1 MLDFQYFNFIIMAIF
16 SFFNSKGGS
25 GKSAHSLLFGS
36 YLAYSAGAR
45 VCILDFEFEPRLER
59 IRKKE
64 EEMLSDKDSALARYI
79 AAHPG
84 DSVIGSEGVLDIV
97 SVSKDFKHRGDR
109 TEEEFDAAVAEYL
122 DGVVEKYDYVIVDL
136 PGEFREDSLS
146 FSVLVSSV
154 DLVAVPFDY
163 TPTVRNCALHTAEVM
178 RDNDVPLVMFWNKVS
193 VSDLKKDGFLDRI
206 ESFLTDRGYDVLP
219 HRVKFF
225 QKAMREYEGGKGFVV
240 STLCWPRRYV
250 ELNCPVLEILYACLK
265 GRLDEITD

>member
-1 MLDFQYFNFIIMAIF
+1 MAIF

-25 GKSAHSLLFGS
+25 GKSTHSLLFGS
-36 YLAYSAGAR
+36 YLAYSVGAR
-45 VCILDFEFEPRLER
+45 VCILDFEFDPRLER

-84 DSVIGSEGVLDIV
+84 DSVTGSEGVLDII
-97 SVSKDFKHRGDR
+97 SVPKEFKHRGER
-109 TEEEFDAAVAEYL
+109 GEEEFDTAVAGYV
-122 DGVVEKYDYVIVDL
+122 DGIAKKYEYVILDL
-136 PGEFREDSLS
+136 PCEFREDSLS
-146 FSVLVSSV
+146 FTVLVSSV

-163 TPTVRNCALHTAEVM
+163 TPTVRTRALHTVEVL
-178 RDNDVPLVMFWNKVS
+178 RENSIPLVMFWNKVS

-206 ESFLTDRGYDVLP
+206 EAFFTDRGYDVLP

-225 QKAMREYEGGKGFVV
+225 QKATREYEGGKGFVV

-250 ELNCPVLEILYACLK
+250 ELNCPVLEILYSCLK
-265 GRLDEITD
+265 GRLDEVAEQ

>member
-1 MLDFQYFNFIIMAIF
+1 MAII

-25 GKSAHSLLFGS
+25 GKSLHSVLFGS
-36 YLAYSAGAR
+36 YLAYAEQKR
-45 VCILDFEFEPRLER
+45 VCILDFDYGFRLER
-59 IRKKE
+59 FRKE
-64 EEMLSDKDSALARYI
+64 EEELLKKEDSALSRYT
-79 AAHPG
+79 AAHPE
-84 DSVIGSEGVLDIV
+84 DSVTGSEGVLDIITV
-97 SVSKDFKHRGDR
+97 PREVKERGERERDEFSASLGEYIEGVSKEG
-109 TEEEFDAAVAEYL
+109 
-122 DGVVEKYDYVIVDL
+122 YDYIILDL
-136 PGEFREDSLS
+136 PCEFSAEALS
-146 FSVLVSSV
+146 FIVLLGAA

-163 TPTVRNCALHTAEVM
+163 TPTVRNCALHTAEVL
-178 RDNDVPLVMFWNKVS
+178 RDNGVPLVMFWNKVS